1 MVMTVL
7 WRKRSWGGG
16 QTSHGLVSKERSSA
30 LISNRPNTWS
40 CHRSWGNPPG
50 HLKQFLRVLAAV
62 LNVPSPTPSLC
73 HFSSPPPENSR
84 MQRSH
89 AGCRGKHPQLMS
101 QPCAKGKMALYTFGM
116 SVLHNVRM
124 EASFILPSLS
134 FPTVSTRAKWG

>member
-1 MVMTVL
+1 MEEEKLGWGTD
-7 WRKRSWGGG
+7 KSWACLQGEELSPYQQ
-16 QTSHGLVSKERSSA
+16 QTKHMELPQKLGKS
-30 LISNRPNTWS
+30 TWA
-40 CHRSWGNPPG
+40 PE
-50 HLKQFLRVLAAV
+50 QFLRVLAAV
-62 LNVPSPTPSLC
+62 LNVPAPTPSLC

>member
-1 MVMTVL
+1 MGDRL
-7 WRKRSWGGG
+7 KSWACLQGEELSPYQQ
-16 QTSHGLVSKERSSA
+16 QTKHMELPQKLGKS
-30 LISNRPNTWS
+30 TWA
-40 CHRSWGNPPG
+40 PE
-50 HLKQFLRVLAAV
+50 QFLRVLAAV

>member
-1 MVMTVL
+1 MGDRL
-7 WRKRSWGGG
+7 KSWACLQGEELSPYQQ
-16 QTSHGLVSKERSSA
+16 QTKHMELPQKLGKS
-30 LISNRPNTWS
+30 TWA
-40 CHRSWGNPPG
+40 PE
-50 HLKQFLRVLAAV
+50 QFLRVLAAV
-62 LNVPSPTPSLC
+62 LNVPAPTPSLC